1 MKKLRRLS
9 HLQQDNDMFEENDGL
24 APKKK
29 QFVEPREWTI
39 ISALDRV
46 LELSHYSELSNEFW
60 QSAEKPLSYLREKL
74 QLTNMQIVL
83 VAIMAESGEPLSWRK
98 FGNYVNCSRL
108 AMMCHSEEIEGLLS
122 KRWVIRR
129 GSHEMGGC
137 FEGFALEHG
146 VVTALRHNEVFV
158 PEKIDG
164 FDEQQFMDKLESHID
179 KNLNNRN
186 ANFEDD
192 EVWMMQ
198 LVNANP
204 HLPICHEIMRFDN
217 IHDKSLLLMIA
228 FDYAQWADSDDEG
241 LTLSSIDNIYPE
253 DWECNGLRHELQNGT
268 HILMKAG
275 LIEQK
280 CEDGIA
286 NTERYMLTQKAKTDL
301 LSAYEPSRSKC
312 RPRHNKDKSLTSFTE
327 IKEKPLFYNPFEED
341 QIAQLTSLLSPENL
355 SGIQHRLEEE
365 GMRKGVACLFYGAP
379 GTGKTE
385 TVLQIARRTGRNIM
399 QIDIAGLRDKYVGES
414 EKNIKSIFTRYKRL
428 CKNSDILPILFFN
441 EADGILTKRTS
452 LTSSNPSIEKM
463 ENAIQNIILQEMEN
477 LEGILIAT
485 TNLTCNL
492 DTAFE
497 RRFLFKIEFKK
508 PETEVKAK
516 IWKSMLRSISNEDA
530 QILAERYDFSG
541 GQIENVARKRAVNYV
556 LYGKDA
562 TLDEIEKYCKSE
574 QLDKKNERTRIGFIM

>member
-1 MKKLRRLS
+1 MK
-9 HLQQDNDMFEENDGL
+9 
-24 APKKK
+24 
-29 QFVEPREWTI
+29 W
-39 ISALDRV
+39 
-46 LELSHYSELSNEFW
+46 
-60 QSAEKPLSYLREKL
+60 
-74 QLTNMQIVL
+74 
-83 VAIMAESGEPLSWRK
+83 
-98 FGNYVNCSRL
+98 
-108 AMMCHSEEIEGLLS
+108 
-122 KRWVIRR
+122 
-129 GSHEMGGC
+129 GGC

-186 ANFEDD
+186 ASFEDD

-530 QILAERYDFSG
+530 QILANYQHKYWSEYAPDSWVTHSEVMNCNGDRELAG
-541 GQIENVARKRAVNYV
+541 ELIEEYM
-556 LYGKDA
+556 
-562 TLDEIEKYCKSE
+562 EIHPEVVGLFGTNNGPTQAMASYII
-574 QLDKKNERTRIGFIM
+574 DNERTDLTIMGFDYSDEMRTLVESETYSAATILQRQYQMGYSGVTSALDLINGHTMNVKYVDTGVVVVSHDTLLDEEVAEAIAQY